1 MVIVGNLYEKCPLS
15 IGLAGWIQL
24 KAWFWALGWGWS
36 DWASGRFFWQQRGF
50 FGRVAACPHVAADMR
65 VCGRSGFG
73 AVCVLV
79 IQALIILPPQIFPT
93 MFASRAPPP
102 PFPPLLLC
110 TQLCEREGPVR
121 ERGWERR
128 GIKKKEGWQ
137 EKRQRGQPPVC
148 NVDEQTED
156 ETHWVGQGLSEE
168 RRQSLVFMLCVCV
181 RVWASG
187 QLRCLLDSEWSPTV
201 DTAGL
206 AHSYKHW
213 WLNCPAWQLLQ
224 VLADHSVL
232 GWLWLG
238 RNGVCVFGCLCVCLA
253 TSILIEAVAASF

>member
-1 MVIVGNLYEKCPLS
+1 MSFIDWPCWMNTIKGLILGAGVRMERLS
-15 IGLAGWIQL
+15 ERKVFLAAARL
-24 KAWFWALGWGWS
+24 LRSSRSLSTCCCRHACVWAVRVWGCLCFS
-36 DWASGRFFWQQRGF
+36 DSGSHHTS
-50 FGRVAACPHVAADMR
+50 PSNIPNN
-65 VCGRSGFG
+65 VCLS
-73 AVCVLV
+73 C
-79 IQALIILPPQIFPT
+79 T
-93 MFASRAPPP
+93 PP